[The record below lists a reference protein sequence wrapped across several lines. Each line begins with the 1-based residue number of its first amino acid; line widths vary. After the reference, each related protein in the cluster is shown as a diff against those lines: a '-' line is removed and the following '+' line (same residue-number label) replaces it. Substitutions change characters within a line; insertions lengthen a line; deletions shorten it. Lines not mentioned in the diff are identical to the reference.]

1 MALDDF
7 LRECMSKGKT
17 PLHYKRTAVYV
28 DGSQVTESFESRQYR
43 EMQRAEE
50 RIRDM
55 IGLNQGRNMAG
66 SLNRRNEGIDK
77 AVSGLYGSDVVIRTE
92 KGYHYGRLESY
103 DGSFFHLKSY
113 CFSTRL
119 MNSFDY
125 SSESIFSGDAAVPAD
140 GIAFVKEIPDT
151 LGFGAMPGDSDQG
164 F

>member
-28 DGSQVTESFESRQYR
+28 DGSQVTESFESRAYR

-55 IGLNQGRNMAG
+55 LGRGRNGAG
-66 SLNRRNEGIDK
+66 SPNRRNEGIDR
-77 AVSGLYGSDVVIRTE
+77 AVSGLYGSDVVIRTGD
-92 KGYHYGRLESY
+92 GYHYGRLEGY
-103 DGSFFHLKSY
+103 DGSFFHLKSH

-119 MNSFDY
+119 MDSFDY
-125 SSESIFSGDAAVPAD
+125 LSESIFSGDAAVPAD

-151 LGFGAMPGDSDQG
+151 LGFGGMPGDSDQG